1 MRLRLNV
8 LLASVLLAAGAGG
21 VAACGSDD
29 PEPAASTSERPAS
42 TPEEPAGG
50 AEGEGVG
57 ERPEETPEAE
67 REGTSGPVVAANLEV
82 PWGVAFLPDGDALV
96 SERTTARI
104 LRVPAGGGEPEEV
117 MTVPGVQT
125 DAGEG
130 GLLGLAVSPDFERDG
145 LVYAYLTSARD
156 NRIVRMELEGG
167 GEPEVV
173 FDGIQAST
181 IHNGGRIAFGP
192 DGMLYAGTGDA
203 GNTSLAQDPS
213 SPNGKILRL
222 EPDGAVP
229 DDNPRDGSPV
239 LSLGHR
245 NVQGLAWDDR
255 DRLWATEF
263 GQNTFDEV
271 NQIRPG
277 RNYGWPEVEGDGTGG
292 GRFVAP
298 AVTWPTSEASP
309 SGVAYADGALYV
321 GALRG
326 QRIWRIPLDG
336 RSAGRPEALLDGE
349 YGRLRSVAAVP
360 GGDELWATTSNRD
373 GRGDPAEADDRIIR
387 LEP

>member
-1 MRLRLNV
+1 MRLRRLNV
-8 LLASVLLAAGAGG
+8 LLAVALIAGLPAGL
-21 VAACGSDD
+21 AACGDD
-29 PEPAASTSERPAS
+29 DAEPAASAPPPPAERPA
-42 TPEEPAGG
+42 EQG

-57 ERPEETPEAE
+57 ERPETTPEAE
-67 REGTSGPVVAANLEV
+67 REGTSGPVVASKLEV
-82 PWGVAFLPDGDALV
+82 PWGVAFLPGGDALV

-104 LRVPAGGGEPEEV
+104 LRVPAGGGRAEEV
-117 MTVPGVQT
+117 MTVPGVNT
-125 DAGEG
+125 EAGEG

-145 LVYAYLTSARD
+145 LVYAYMTSSQD

-192 DGMLYAGTGDA
+192 DGKLYAGTGDA
-203 GNTSLAQDPS
+203 GNTSLAQDPA

-222 EPDGAVP
+222 ETDGSVP
-229 DDNPRDGSPV
+229 ADNPRDGSPV

-245 NVQGLAWDDR
+245 NVQGLAWDER

-271 NQIRPG
+271 NLIEPG

-298 AVTWPTSEASP
+298 EVTWSTSEASP

-326 QRIWRIPLDG
+326 QRIWRVPLDG

-360 GGDELWATTSNRD
+360 GGDALWATTSNRD
-373 GRGDPAEADDRIIR
+373 GRGDPTEADDRIIR

>member
-1 MRLRLNV
+1 MPRRLTV
-8 LLASVLLAAGAGG
+8 LLASLLLAAGATG
-21 VAACGSDD
+21 VAGCGADD
-29 PEPAASTSERPAS
+29 PEPAASTPERPA
-42 TPEEPAGG
+42 EEPAGG

-57 ERPEETPEAE
+57 ERPEQAPEAE
-67 REGTSGPVVAANLEV
+67 REGTSGPVVAGNLEV
-82 PWGVAFLPDGDALV
+82 PWGVAFLPGGDALV

-104 LRVPAGGGEPEEV
+104 LRVPAGGGEAREV
-117 MTVPGVQT
+117 LRVPGVQT

-130 GLLGLAVSPDFERDG
+130 GLLGIAVSPEFERDG
-145 LVYAYLTSARD
+145 LVYAYLTSAED

-203 GNTSLAQDPS
+203 GNTSLSQDPS

-222 EPDGAVP
+222 EPDGSVP
-229 DDNPRDGSPV
+229 ADNPREGSPV

-245 NVQGLAWDDR
+245 NVQGLAWDDE

-271 NQIRPG
+271 NRIEPG

-298 AVTWPTSEASP
+298 EVTWSTSEASP

-326 QRIWRIPLDG
+326 QRIWRVPLDG
-336 RSAGRPEALLDGE
+336 ASAGEPEALLDGE

-360 GGDELWATTSNRD
+360 GGNALWATTSNRD
-373 GRGDPAEADDRIIR
+373 GRGDPAEDDDRIIR

>member
-1 MRLRLNV
+1 MPRRLTV
-8 LLASVLLAAGAGG
+8 LLASLLLAAGATG
-21 VAACGSDD
+21 VAACGGDD
-29 PEPAASTSERPAS
+29 PEPTAS
-42 TPEEPAGG
+42 TPERPAEDPAGG

-57 ERPEETPEAE
+57 ERPEQSPEAE
-67 REGTSGPVVAANLEV
+67 REGTSGPVVAGNLEV

-104 LRVPAGGGEPEEV
+104 LRVPAGGGKPREV
-117 MTVPGVQT
+117 LRVPGVQT

-130 GLLGLAVSPDFERDG
+130 GLLGIAVSPDFERDG
-145 LVYAYLTSARD
+145 LVYAYLTSAED

-167 GEPEVV
+167 GDPEVV

-222 EPDGAVP
+222 EPDGSVP
-229 DDNPRDGSPV
+229 ADNPREGSPV

-245 NVQGLAWDDR
+245 NVQGLAWDGQ

-271 NQIRPG
+271 NRIQPG

-298 AVTWPTSEASP
+298 EVTWSTSEASP
-309 SGVAYADGALYV
+309 SGVAYAKGALYV

-326 QRIWRIPLDG
+326 QRIWRVPLDG
-336 RSAGRPEALLDGE
+336 ASAGKPEALLDGK

-360 GGDELWATTSNRD
+360 GGDALWATTSNRD
-373 GRGDPAEADDRIIR
+373 GRGDPAEDDDRIIR